1 MHKRSSVEV
10 RPEDVLE
17 KITSAGKLSMNG
29 LARALGIGAASLPKK
44 LRPLLREGLLRFTG
58 KTKKIELNPD
68 YGFVVGIDMGASHL
82 HYALADFRGDILNDT
97 TEKIRPEDGPEKL
110 ISQIKE
116 GIRRQVSAVEH
127 EHPPVRAVR
136 GTGKRVPRAHAVRG
150 IAICVPSPVDPV
162 TGVVAFANNLPGWK
176 NIHLA
181 RALEKEFRLPVV
193 IENDANMAA
202 LGERWRGVARGVQS
216 FVFIAIGTGIG
227 SGVVADGRLVRG
239 RTGSAGELFRLNVEW
254 PRWDEDFGDVG
265 YFETHVSGLGIA
277 SEGRKRLGASAA
289 AQSGNLAE
297 ERDAYFVFEA
307 FRQGNPRAREA
318 LVKVFTMLG
327 VGIADI
333 VAILDPDLIVLGGG
347 VVKGAPELM
356 LDTLNKVVVRI
367 QKEIA
372 PPIKISALED
382 KAQTHGAVFSALSG
396 AQKAAVRRLT

>member
-1 MHKRSSVEV
+1 MKNRPSVEI
-10 RPEDVLE
+10 RLEDLLE
-17 KITSAGKLSMNG
+17 QVTSAGKITLSA
-29 LARALGIGAASLPKK
+29 LARALGVKSAALSKRL
-44 LRPLLREGLLRFTG
+44 LPLLSEGLLRFTG
-58 KTKKIELNPD
+58 KAKKIELNPD

-82 HYALADFRGDILNDT
+82 HYALADFRGNILQDS

-110 ISQIKE
+110 ISQIKN
-116 GIRRQVSAVEH
+116 GIRRQVSVVEQQ
-127 EHPPVRAVR
+127 HPADKTLGGMGRRAL
-136 GTGKRVPRAHAVRG
+136 KSHAVRG

-202 LGERWRGVARGVQS
+202 LGERWKGVARGVPS
-216 FVFIAIGTGIG
+216 FVFIALGTGIG
-227 SGVVADGRLVRG
+227 SGVVVDGRLVRG

-265 YFETHVSGLGIA
+265 YFETHVSGMGIA
-277 SEGRKRLGASAA
+277 NEGRKRMGAA
-289 AQSGNLAE
+289 ATAQPGNLAA

-307 FRQGNPRAREA
+307 FRQGNPQARAT
-318 LVKVFTMLG
+318 LIQVFTMLG

-333 VAILDPDLIVLGGG
+333 VAILDPDLIVMGGG
-347 VVKGAPELM
+347 VVKGAPEFM
-356 LDTLNKVVVRI
+356 LTTLNQVVQRI

-372 PPIKISALED
+372 PPIKISALDD
-382 KAQTHGAVFSALSG
+382 KAQTYGAIFCALNG
-396 AQKAAVRRLT
+396 AQKAAVRRLI

>member
-1 MHKRSSVEV
+1 MKNRPRAEV
-10 RPEDVLE
+10 RLEDLLE
-17 KITSAGKLSMNG
+17 RITSAGKISLQG
-29 LARALGIGAASLPKK
+29 LARALGVGTADLSRK
-44 LRPLLREGLLRFTG
+44 LRPLLREGLVRTAG
-58 KTKKIELNPD
+58 KNKKIELNRE

-82 HYALADFRGDILNDT
+82 HYALADFRGDILHDS

-110 ISQIKE
+110 IAQIKE
-116 GIRRQVSAVEH
+116 GIRRQVSAVEQ
-127 EHPPVRAVR
+127 EHPAKKEVRAK
-136 GTGKRVPRAHAVRG
+136 GKRVPPAHAVRG

-202 LGERWRGVARGVQS
+202 LGERWRGVARGVPS
-216 FVFIAIGTGIG
+216 FVFIALGTGIG
-227 SGVVADGRLVRG
+227 SGVVVDGKLVRG

-254 PRWDEDFGDVG
+254 PRWDEDFGDIG
-265 YFETHVSGLGIA
+265 YFETHVSGMGIA
-277 SEGRKRLGASAA
+277 SEGRRRLGVSAA
-289 AQSGNLAE
+289 PQPGNLAA

-307 FRQGNPRAREA
+307 FRQGNPQARAA
-318 LVKVFTMLG
+318 LIQVFTMLG

-347 VVKGAPELM
+347 VVKGAPEL
-356 LDTLNKVVVRI
+356 LLATLNQVVVRI

-372 PPIKISALED
+372 PPIKISALDD
-382 KAQTHGAVFSALSG
+382 KAQTYGAVFCALSG
-396 AQKAAVRRLT
+396 AQKAAVRRLA